1 LEELSVFSLSAAGS
15 CDPILESD
23 PQRLAAY
30 REEKEVGMMIRR
42 LASILGIFGTV
53 VALAAVFAPAVGA
66 SSATITL
73 TAGAL
78 SISAP
83 SGSVS
88 LGSSSVSNGSIT
100 ISGSLGVVSISDAR
114 GVTTPW
120 TASVIST
127 AFTPPAGPAIPASDV
142 SYAAGVITQSAGVV
156 ATAVAATD
164 LTGVTTVVTGVPT
177 GVSSVSWNPTIT
189 IVVPANYAPGVYA
202 ATITHSVA

>member
-1 LEELSVFSLSAAGS
+1 MFSLSAAGS
-15 CDPILESD
+15 CDPILRAIRSVSLPTE
-23 PQRLAAY
+23 
-30 REEKEVGMMIRR
+30 REEVGMMIRR
-42 LASILGIFGTV
+42 LAFVLGIFGTV
-53 VALAAVFAPAVGA
+53 AALAAAFALPVGA

-83 SGSVS
+83 TGSVS
-88 LGSSSVSNGSIT
+88 LGSSSVSNGSVT

-127 AFTPPAGPAIPASDV
+127 VFTPPAGPAIPASDV

-189 IVVPANYAPGVYA
+189 IVAPANYAPGVYS

>member
-1 LEELSVFSLSAAGS
+1 MTMRKSVLFLGLCTLFAVSAA
-15 CDPILESD
+15 
-23 PQRLAAY
+23 
-30 REEKEVGMMIRR
+30 
-42 LASILGIFGTV
+42 LASR
-53 VALAAVFAPAVGA
+53 PVGA
-66 SSATITL
+66 ATTATITL

-88 LGSSSVSNGSIT
+88 LGSSPVSNGVIT
-100 ISGSLGVVSISDAR
+100 ISGSLGVVSISDQR

-127 AFTPPAGPAIPASDV
+127 AFTPTSGPAIPASDV

-156 ATAVAATD
+156 ATAVPASD
-164 LTGVTTVVTGVPT
+164 LTGVSTVVTGVPT
-177 GVSSVSWNPTIT
+177 GVSSASWNPTIT
-189 IVVPANYAPGVYA
+189 ILVPANYAPGTYS